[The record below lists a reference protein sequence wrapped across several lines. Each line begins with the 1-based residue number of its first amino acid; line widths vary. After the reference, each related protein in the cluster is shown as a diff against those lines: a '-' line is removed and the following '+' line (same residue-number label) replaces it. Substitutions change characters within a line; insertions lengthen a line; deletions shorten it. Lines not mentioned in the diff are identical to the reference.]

1 MKNFYIKFKGKKIE
15 ISNVKKVYGF
25 QKGIGLM
32 FSSRKKAKA
41 LLFEFEKSAK
51 MSFTSLF
58 VFFPFLMIW
67 FNETNEV
74 INIKKISP
82 FTFHIPSLK
91 PCRKVLEVPF
101 NSDYEEII
109 KKLFKRSSGEN
120 I

>member
-41 LLFEFEKSAK
+41 LLFEFEKSVK

-67 FNETNEV
+67 LNETNEV
-74 INIKKISP
+74 IDIKKIPP
-82 FTFHIPSLK
+82 FVWSVSSRK
-91 PCRKVLEVPF
+91 PFKRVLEIPF
-101 NSDYEEII
+101 NSDY
-109 KKLFKRSSGEN
+109 
-120 I
+120 

>member
-1 MKNFYIKFKGKKIE
+1 MNFYINFHNKRIL
-15 ISNVKKVYGF
+15 IPNVKKLSGF

-32 FSSRKKAKA
+32 FRRKENCSA
-41 LLFEFEKSAK
+41 LLFEFKK
-51 MSFTSLF
+51 PVKISFTSWF

-109 KKLFKRSSGEN
+109 KKLFKRSSREN